1 MRNDNRLLGVLLIA
15 PFMAQVDVTI
25 ANVATPAI
33 HDGLHASGG
42 QVQLVIGG
50 YLISF
55 AMLLITGARIGQ
67 AYGYRR
73 AFLAG
78 VTLFTLASL
87 ACGLA
92 PDPAV
97 LIAARVLQ
105 GAGAAVMFP
114 QTFTGI
120 QLRFTGQ
127 ARAAAIASYAMALS
141 GGAVTGQVLGGLL
154 VSANVAG
161 LGWRAVFLVNV
172 PVGAAA
178 LVAARRYLPAD
189 TRAVGPRHER
199 PARPQGDESRP
210 QGDGSRPQGTRLDI
224 PGVLTLSGAVLLI
237 VLPLTLGRQL
247 GWPAWTWLCLA
258 ASVPA
263 LAAFVMVENRAPAP
277 LVTLRV
283 LAIPVV
289 RWGLIAQALSTGTY
303 YALLFIVAQYVQAGL
318 RLSPVESGLLLV
330 PWVAAFGLAGRVIRL
345 VPPALSRWLPVAGA
359 LLLAAAFTG
368 IAAGAHGPAL
378 LAPLFCIGGLGLGT
392 QFATLAGT
400 MTAAVPARYA
410 PDISGVFST
419 VIQIAGAIAVA
430 GVGALY
436 LSISA
441 RSHPAHAFAISAL
454 VLLALTVP
462 AIIGCFLASRPQPA
476 ASKAKTAESKLLETV
491 P

>member
-25 ANVATPAI
+25 ANVAIPAI
-33 HDGLHASGG
+33 HQNLHASGA

-50 YLISF
+50 YMISF
-55 AMLLITGARIGQ
+55 AMLLITGARLGQ

-78 VTLFTLASL
+78 IALFTLASL
-87 ACGLA
+87 GCGLA
-92 PDPAV
+92 PDPVV

-141 GGAVTGQVLGGLL
+141 GGAVTGQLLGGLL
-154 VSANVAG
+154 VAANVAG

-172 PVGAAA
+172 PIGAAA
-178 LVAARRYLPAD
+178 LIAGRRYLPQD
-189 TRAVGPRHER
+189 DRRFSRPRRSSR
-199 PARPQGDESRP
+199 PAISVPGETVPGERRV
-210 QGDGSRPQGTRLDI
+210 RLDI
-224 PGVLTLSGAVLLI
+224 PGVLTLSAAVLLI

-247 GWPAWTWLCLA
+247 GWPPWTWLCLA

-263 LAAFVMVENRAPAP
+263 IAAFVAVENRAVAP
-277 LVTLRV
+277 LLNLGV

-289 RWGLIAQALSTGTY
+289 RWSLLAEAVSTGTY
-303 YALLFIVAQYVQAGL
+303 YALLFIVAQYVQEGL
-318 RLSPVESGLLLV
+318 HLSPVESGLLLV

-359 LLLAAAFTG
+359 VLMAAAF
-368 IAAGAHGPAL
+368 AGFAVGARGPAL
-378 LAPLFCIGGLGLGT
+378 LAPLFALGGLGLGT
-392 QFATLAGT
+392 QFASLTAV

-410 PDISGVFST
+410 ADISGVFST
-419 VIQIAGAIAVA
+419 VIQIGGLISVA
-430 GVGALY
+430 GVGAVY
-436 LSISA
+436 LDLAA
-441 RSHPAHAFAISAL
+441 RSRPAHAFALAAF
-454 VLLALTVP
+454 VMLALTISSIVW
-462 AIIGCFLASRPQPA
+462 CFLATRPRPPVRQ
-476 ASKAKTAESKLLETV
+476 AEEQELVRSGR
-491 P
+491 

>member
-78 VTLFTLASL
+78 VAVFTLASL

-105 GAGAAVMFP
+105 GAGGAVMFP

-120 QLRFTGQ
+120 QLLFTGQ

-178 LVAARRYLPAD
+178 LLAARRYLPAD
-189 TRAVGPRHER
+189 NQN
-199 PARPQGDESRP
+199 RPQGA
-210 QGDGSRPQGTRLDI
+210 RLDI

-283 LAIPVV
+283 LTIPVV
-289 RWGLIAQALSTGTY
+289 RWGLMAQAVSTGTY

-318 RLSPVESGLLLV
+318 GLSPVESGLLLV

-345 VPPALSRWLPVAGA
+345 VPPALSRWLPVTGA

-368 IAAGAHGPAL
+368 IAAGAQGPAL
-378 LAPLFCIGGLGLGT
+378 LAPLFCLGGLGLGT
-392 QFATLAGT
+392 QFATVAGT

-410 PDISGVFST
+410 PDVSGVFST
-419 VIQIAGAIAVA
+419 VIQIGGAIAVA

-436 LSISA
+436 LSVSA

-454 VLLALTVP
+454 CLLALTVP
-462 AIIGCFLASRPQPA
+462 AIIGCFLASRPRPVTAKA
-476 ASKAKTAESKLLETV
+476 AERKRLETV

>member
-1 MRNDNRLLGVLLIA
+1 
-15 PFMAQVDVTI
+15 VTI

-33 HDGLHASGG
+33 HQNLHASGA

-50 YLISF
+50 YMISF
-55 AMLLITGARIGQ
+55 AMLLITGARLGQ
-67 AYGYRR
+67 AYGYRC
-73 AFLAG
+73 AFLSGIA
-78 VTLFTLASL
+78 LFTLASL
-87 ACGLA
+87 GCGLA
-92 PDPAV
+92 PDPGV

-154 VSANVAG
+154 VAANVAG

-172 PVGAAA
+172 PIGAAA
-178 LVAARRYLPAD
+178 LIAGWRYLPPDGRRSGRSDLAD
-189 TRAVGPRHER
+189 GPVGTAPVGTAPGTASGGSAPGGTTVAGER
-199 PARPQGDESRP
+199 RV
-210 QGDGSRPQGTRLDI
+210 RLDI
-224 PGVLTLSGAVLLI
+224 PGVLTLSAAVLLI

-263 LAAFVMVENRAPAP
+263 LTAFVAIENRAAAP
-277 LVTLRV
+277 LLNLRV

-289 RWGLIAQALSTGTY
+289 RWSLLAEAVSTGTY
-303 YALLFIVAQYVQAGL
+303 YALLFIVAQYVQEGL
-318 RLSPVESGLLLV
+318 HLGPVESGLLLV

-359 LLLAAAFTG
+359 VLMAAAFAG
-368 IAAGAHGPAL
+368 FAAGARGPAL
-378 LAPLFCIGGLGLGT
+378 LAPLFGVGGLGLGT
-392 QFATLAGT
+392 QFASLTGV

-419 VIQIAGAIAVA
+419 MIQIGGLISVA
-430 GVGALY
+430 GVGAVY
-436 LSISA
+436 LDLAA
-441 RSHPAHAFAISAL
+441 RLRPAHAFALCAW
-454 VLLALTVP
+454 VMFALT
-462 AIIGCFLASRPQPA
+462 ASSIIWCFLATRPRPQVRQ
-476 ASKAKTAESKLLETV
+476 AEDQQLVRSGSR
-491 P
+491 